1 MKSWGYS
8 ADYPRRS
15 IRSIDYRKQH
25 MAIKDIKTKEE
36 LGREL
41 GSGGDR
47 FALFY
52 SDWCP
57 FCMRFLPEFEK
68 LAAGDPG
75 AFCKI
80 STDALPE
87 AEAQYSIEVVPTVL
101 FFRGGNPDKR
111 LDGILG
117 RGLTPES
124 LSEFVLFCRG
134 GS

>member
-1 MKSWGYS
+1 MT
-8 ADYPRRS
+8 
-15 IRSIDYRKQH
+15 
-25 MAIKDIKTKEE
+25 IKDIKTKEE

-57 FCMRFLPEFEK
+57 FCMRFLPVFEK

-87 AEAQYSIEVVPTVL
+87 AEDQYSIEVVPTVL
-101 FFRGGNPDKR
+101 FFRGGAPDKR
-111 LDGILG
+111 LDGKLYK
-117 RGLTPES
+117 GLTSED
-124 LSEFVLFCRG
+124 LAEFVRSCLG
-134 GS
+134 KG